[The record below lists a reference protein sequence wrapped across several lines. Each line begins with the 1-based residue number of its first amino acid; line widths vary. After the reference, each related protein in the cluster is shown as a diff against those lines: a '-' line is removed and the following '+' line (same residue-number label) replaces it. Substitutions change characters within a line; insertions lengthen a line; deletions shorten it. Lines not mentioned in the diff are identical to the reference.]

1 LPPSCCSA
9 LMLRTAGLWELL
21 AFMCLEMCCSSR
33 KRDSFMAFNIDNY
46 VKLPPW
52 LQFVGYML
60 IAGGLIF
67 LSHKFGLLVAYLG
80 LGISFAGFCYD
91 LIYP

>member
-1 LPPSCCSA
+1 
-9 LMLRTAGLWELL
+9 
-21 AFMCLEMCCSSR
+21 
-33 KRDSFMAFNIDNY
+33 MAFNIDNY